1 MLFIIL
7 KIKMYFGTA
16 DYKALFKIDFIGL
29 WFISVL
35 NHGGDRENFGSSLH
49 WDNIKCNQEVFVVF
63 SVAWKISSSP
73 NPLPKNTKLF
83 YRNQLF
89 SWIYKLAENPVFHQ

>member
-1 MLFIIL
+1 MLFIVL

-35 NHGGDRENFGSSLH
+35 NHEVIGKILAALYTDTTLSA
-49 WDNIKCNQEVFVVF
+49 IKKC
-63 SVAWKISSSP
+63 
-73 NPLPKNTKLF
+73 L
-83 YRNQLF
+83 
-89 SWIYKLAENPVFHQ
+89 

>member
-1 MLFIIL
+1 MLFVIL

-29 WFISVL
+29 GFISVL
-35 NHGGDRENFGSSLH
+35 NHGGDRKNFGSSLH

-63 SVAWKISSSP
+63 SVAWKI
-73 NPLPKNTKLF
+73 F
-83 YRNQLF
+83 IF
-89 SWIYKLAENPVFHQ
+89 S

>member
-7 KIKMYFGTA
+7 KIKMCFGTA

-29 WFISVL
+29 RFISVL

-73 NPLPKNTKLF
+73 NPLPKNTELF
-83 YRNQLF
+83 LQKSVLF
-89 SWIYKLAENPVFHQ
+89 MNI